1 MKGLAIYFNKHMWA
15 NTELKDFVGALDEAY
30 KLHGNQSLGAEFDLW
45 EWSDQWLSTSGV
57 NILEPVVEFA
67 ATGSITKL

>member
-30 KLHGNQSLGAEFDLW
+30 KLHGN
-45 EWSDQWLSTSGV
+45 
-57 NILEPVVEFA
+57 
-67 ATGSITKL
+67 